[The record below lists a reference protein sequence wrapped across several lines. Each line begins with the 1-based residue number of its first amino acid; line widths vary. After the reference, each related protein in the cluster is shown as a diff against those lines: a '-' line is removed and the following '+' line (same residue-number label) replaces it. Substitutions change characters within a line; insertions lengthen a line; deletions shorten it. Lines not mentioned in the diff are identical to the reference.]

1 MLQQM
6 EEEKKL
12 NKKIYQL
19 EQESRQQQER
29 LKLTLEGDVYDQSMG
44 KRRADIEGQ
53 WGYKKIRAQGQQGRE
68 AYDSPT
74 NNYFENGVP
83 GWNVYGDET
92 GTIGLKNKR
101 RQVAKP
107 GKTKAKERARAKGKE
122 NKMVKTKERKSS
134 PHHRAATTP

>member
-44 KRRADIEGQ
+44 KRRTDSEGQ
-53 WGYKKIRAQGQQGRE
+53 GEYKKIRAQGQQGRE

-92 GTIGLKNKR
+92 GTIGQKK
-101 RQVAKP
+101 QTETSGKT
-107 GKTKAKERARAKGKE
+107 GKTKAKEEQGQ
-122 NKMVKTKERKSS
+122 MERKT
-134 PHHRAATTP
+134 RW